1 MSLAIQR
8 SLLAQNKPV
17 LVKQGMCDQCY
28 GKPFVDIMKSIVS
41 TDRNNSNI
49 DAIGNN
55 NDKNNRFLP

>member
-8 SLLAQNKPV
+8 SLLAQDMPV
-17 LVKQGMCDQCY
+17 LVKPGVCDQCY

-49 DAIGNN
+49 DAIGKN
-55 NDKNNRFLP
+55 NDKNNRLLP